1 MLLYNPEGG
10 VNWPNGVPV
19 QGNGKHSGPSFLK
32 PDYLTMGRGRG
43 RDIPGGFPLWW
54 KSSPPSCSHAMS
66 SKEIIVKVYIWCE
79 GRC

>member
-1 MLLYNPEGG
+1 MLLYNPERG

-19 QGNGKHSGPSFLK
+19 QENGKHSGPSFLK
-32 PDYLTMGRGRG
+32 PDYLTMGGG
-43 RDIPGGFPLWW
+43 GIPGGFPLWW
-54 KSSPPSCSHAMS
+54 KSSPSSCAHAMS